1 MIDND
6 KIVSICM
13 VNSYNLI
20 TGKKTLDD
28 ILENSKHPY
37 FLWNIIHN
45 EIDDE
50 IFDTFIDLMIGHY
63 EYSEEYEKC
72 AELLSIKNHEKDQRN
87 KYKRKITKSNKVG
100 K

>member
-1 MIDND
+1 MI
-6 KIVSICM
+6 
-13 VNSYNLI
+13 NSYNLI
-20 TGKKTLDD
+20 TGKKTLED

-72 AELLSIKNHEKDQRN
+72 AELLNIKNYEKGKRD
-87 KYKRKITKSNKVG
+87 KYKRKITKADKVG
-100 K
+100 

>member
-50 IFDTFIDLMIGHY
+50 IFDTFIDLMISHY

-72 AELLSIKNHEKDQRN
+72 AELLSIKNYEKDQRN

>member
-28 ILENSKHPY
+28 ILDNSKHPY

-72 AELLSIKNHEKDQRN
+72 AELLSIKNYEKDQRN